1 MDIMDKMAIPEPDTV
16 VTSTSENSVVMI
28 DITSFISR

>member
-1 MDIMDKMAIPEPDTV
+1 MDIMDKMVIAEPDTV